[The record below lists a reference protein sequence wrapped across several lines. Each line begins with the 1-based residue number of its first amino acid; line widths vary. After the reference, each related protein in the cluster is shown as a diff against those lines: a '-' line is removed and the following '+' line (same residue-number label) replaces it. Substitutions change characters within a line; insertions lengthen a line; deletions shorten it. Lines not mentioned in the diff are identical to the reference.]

1 MSFQSMHEIY
11 IKFFCNQQMIYPNI
25 PTSDYLTI
33 SSTIRYGLHLI
44 QNLES
49 GEIQYQNRIVILV
62 HIDSA
67 LK

>member
-33 SSTIRYGLHLI
+33 IRYGLHLI

-49 GEIQYQNRIVILV
+49 GEIQ
-62 HIDSA
+62 
-67 LK
+67 

>member
-33 SSTIRYGLHLI
+33 SRISISDICYGLHLI

-49 GEIQYQNRIVILV
+49 GEIQ
-62 HIDSA
+62 
-67 LK
+67 